1 MTEMTEEKHACP
13 TLAASPARFAIMF
26 AFRLHSRL
34 MPSLRAP
41 AVTPFALPRFRLALL
56 ASACLMALAA
66 GPLAQAQ
73 TARKPSP
80 YENSRPLRPDEI
92 EARKAEDARRGG
104 PAFLAKVQSQAEF
117 QQLARVY
124 NAGTPL
130 EIPHLL
136 FVIDRQRGNRIYYL
150 DTPRYG
156 LHETF
161 ARERSLLPGKD
172 KAALTAQ
179 YKDPNRRLL
188 FGTLSWQRDLPG
200 YTYEFWEGDRLTPD
214 LLKVADEAVSKSF
227 YAPVKFKSNSTLQE
241 QAAKTTGLAF
251 VTQEALLREQ
261 PFLPLNPGRAQG
273 RLRIVAS
280 VDNTPDLARDDI
292 VVLDEVPIWLPPVAG
307 LITQRPSTLLSHV
320 NLLAKGWGVPNAYVR
335 DAATALR
342 QYDGQWVT
350 LTVTGND
357 YQVQPAERPATAGPG
372 SQPRKPQAVLPK
384 PDLTVQAEKPLDALA
399 VRDSR
404 HCGVKA
410 ANLGALKSALPPAAS
425 VPDGFCIPFS
435 QYAAFMKQLGI
446 AQRVAALE
454 QRDDFK
460 SDATVRRQELAK
472 LRQDIQAARPDPALA
487 AAWQARWQQQ
497 LKGRGVFVRSSSN
510 SEDLPGFSG
519 AGLYTTVPN
528 VVQADA
534 FVQAV
539 LTVWA
544 SVYNFEAYEAR
555 RAAGIGQDAVVMA
568 VLVQLAAP
576 SDSSGVMI
584 TRDPFDASRR
594 YVTYISAK
602 RGLGIKVVE
611 GKRQAEQV
619 MYSSWSKAVQVLTR
633 SAEDTQLVA
642 DAAGGVR
649 EVALTDN
656 RQVLNDALVARLAA
670 VGRQIKQRLGG
681 VDQDIEWA
689 VVGDKIVILQ
699 SRPYIDGRR

>member
-1 MTEMTEEKHACP
+1 MMGAFP
-13 TLAASPARFAIMF
+13 LSP
-26 AFRLHSRL
+26 SP
-34 MPSLRAP
+34 MPALRASWFQSPLSRP
-41 AVTPFALPRFRLALL
+41 AILTA
-56 ASACLMALAA
+56 ACLLALAA
-66 GPLAQAQ
+66 LPAAQAQ

-80 YENSRPLRPDEI
+80 YENNVIEPFRAPRPLTPEEI
-92 EARKAEDARRGG
+92 AARKAEDARRGG
-104 PAFLAKVQSQAEF
+104 PAFMARIDDEAAF
-117 QQLARVY
+117 RQLARVY

-130 EIPHLL
+130 EIPHVL
-136 FVIDRQRGNRIYYL
+136 FVIDRQRGNRIHYL

-161 ARERSLLPGKD
+161 ARERRLLPGKD

-200 YTYEFWEGDRLTPD
+200 YTYEFWEGDRLTPE
-214 LLKVADEAVSKSF
+214 LLKLADEVVAKSF
-227 YAPVKFKSNSTLQE
+227 YAPVRFKTNSTLHE
-241 QAAKTTGLAF
+241 QAATTAGLTF

-261 PFLPLNPGRAQG
+261 AFLPLNPGSAQG

-280 VDNTPDLARDDI
+280 IEATPDLKRDDI
-292 VVLDEVPIWLPPVAG
+292 VVLDEVPIAIPPVAG

-320 NLLAKGWGVPNAYVR
+320 NLLAKGWGIPNAYVR
-335 DAATALR
+335 DATTALR

-350 LTVTGND
+350 LTVSGND
-357 YQVQPAERPATAGPG
+357 YRVQPADKPAT
-372 SQPRKPQAVLPK
+372 QPPATPPKPRAQLPK
-384 PDLTVQAEKPLDALA
+384 PDLTVQTLKPLDALA

-410 ANLGALKSALPPAAS
+410 ANLGALRSALPPAAS
-425 VPDGFCIPFS
+425 VPDGFCIPFA
-435 QYAAFMKQLGI
+435 QYAAFMKRLNV

-454 QRDDFK
+454 QRADFVA
-460 SDATVRRQELAK
+460 DAEVRRKELAA
-472 LRQDIQAARPDPALA
+472 LRQDIMQAAVDPAQAESWRAL
-487 AAWQARWQQQ
+487 WQSR
-497 LKGRGVFVRSSSN
+497 LKGAGVFVRSSSN

-528 VVQADA
+528 VTQPDALAKAVQ
-534 FVQAV
+534 
-539 LTVWA
+539 TVWA
-544 SVYNFEAYEAR
+544 SVYNFDAYEAR
-555 RAAGIGQDAVVMA
+555 RAAGVPQDAVVMA

-619 MYSSWSKAVQVLTR
+619 MYSSWSKAVQVLSR

-642 DAAGGVR
+642 DAGGGVR
-649 EVALTDN
+649 EVPIAPDA

-670 VGRQIKQRLGG
+670 VGRQVKQRLGQ

-689 VVGDKIVILQ
+689 VVGDKIIILQ
-699 SRPYIDGRR
+699 ARPYIDARR

>member
-1 MTEMTEEKHACP
+1 MPA
-13 TLAASPARFAIMF
+13 LRSPAA
-26 AFRLHSRL
+26 
-34 MPSLRAP
+34 
-41 AVTPFALPRFRLALL
+41 TPFALPRLRLSLLAGACLLAL
-56 ASACLMALAA
+56 AT

-73 TARKPSP
+73 TARKPSL

-104 PAFLAKVQSQAEF
+104 PGFLAKIQTQAQF

-124 NAGTPL
+124 NADTPL
-130 EIPHLL
+130 EIPHVL

-150 DTPRYG
+150 DTPRYS

-161 ARERSLLPGKD
+161 ARKRRLLPGKD

-200 YTYEFWEGDRLTPD
+200 YTYEFWEGDRLTPE
-214 LLKVADEAVSKSF
+214 LLKLADDTVTKSF
-227 YAPVKFKSNSTLQE
+227 YAPIQFKTNSTLHE
-241 QAAKTTGLAF
+241 QTAKEAGVKS

-261 PFLPLNPGRAQG
+261 PFLPLNPGQAQG
-273 RLRIVAS
+273 RLRIVTS

-307 LITQRPSTLLSHV
+307 MITQRPSTLLSHV

-350 LTVTGND
+350 LTVTSND
-357 YQVQPAERPATAGPG
+357 YQVHPTAKPAAPPDAPPKTA
-372 SQPRKPQAVLPK
+372 VWLPK
-384 PDLTVQAEKPLDALA
+384 PDLTVQALKPLDALA

-425 VPDGFCIPFS
+425 VPDGFCIPFA

-454 QRDDFK
+454 QRADFAA
-460 SDATVRRQELAK
+460 DATVRRKELAA
-472 LRQDIQAARPDPALA
+472 LRQDIQQARPDPALA
-487 AAWQARWQQQ
+487 ESWRARWQKQ
-497 LKGRGVFVRSSSN
+497 LQGRGVFVRSSSN

-534 FVQAV
+534 LTQAV
-539 LTVWA
+539 LAVWA

-584 TRDPFDASRR
+584 TRDPFDATRR

-642 DAAGGVR
+642 DAGGGVR
-649 EVALTDN
+649 EVALTDT
-656 RQVLNDALVARLAA
+656 RQVLNDELVARLAA
-670 VGRQIKQRLGG
+670 VGRQVKQRLNG

-699 SRPYIDGRR
+699 SRPYVDGRR

>member
-1 MTEMTEEKHACP
+1 MVAFRPLFRPMPA
-13 TLAASPARFAIMF
+13 LRSPAA
-26 AFRLHSRL
+26 
-34 MPSLRAP
+34 
-41 AVTPFALPRFRLALL
+41 TPFAPSRLRLSLL
-56 ASACLMALAA
+56 AGACLLALAA
-66 GPLAQAQ
+66 GQLAQAQ

-80 YENSRPLRPDEI
+80 YENLRPPTPEEI

-104 PAFLAKVQSQAEF
+104 PAFLAKIQTQAEF

-130 EIPHLL
+130 EMPHVL

-161 ARERSLLPGKD
+161 ARERKLLPGKD
-172 KAALTAQ
+172 KAALIAQ

-200 YTYEFWEGDRLTPD
+200 YTYEFWEGDRLTPE
-214 LLKVADEAVSKSF
+214 LLKLADDTVTQSF
-227 YAPVKFKSNSTLQE
+227 YAPIQFKTNSTLHE
-241 QAAKTTGLAF
+241 QTARNAGVKS

-261 PFLPLNPGRAQG
+261 PFLPLNPGQARG
-273 RLRIVAS
+273 RLRIVTS

-335 DAATALR
+335 DAAKTLR

-357 YQVQPAERPATAGPG
+357 YQVQPAERPATTPSGTPPPKA
-372 SQPRKPQAVLPK
+372 QALLPK
-384 PDLTVQAEKPLDALA
+384 PDLTVQALKPLDALA

-425 VPDGFCIPFS
+425 VPDGFCIPFA
-435 QYAAFMKQLGI
+435 QYAAFMQQLGVTR
-446 AQRVAALE
+446 RVAALE
-454 QRDDFK
+454 QRADFK
-460 SDATVRRQELAK
+460 TDATVRRQELAA
-472 LRQDIQAARPDPALA
+472 LRQDIQQARPDPALVA
-487 AAWQARWQQQ
+487 SWQARWQKQ
-497 LKGRGVFVRSSSN
+497 LQGRGVFVRSSSN

-534 FVQAV
+534 LTQAV

-555 RAAGIGQDAVVMA
+555 RAAGIGPDAVVMA
-568 VLVQLAAP
+568 VLVQRAAP

-619 MYSSWSKAVQVLTR
+619 MYSSWSKAVQVLSK

-649 EVALTDN
+649 EVALTDT

-689 VVGDKIVILQ
+689 VVGDQLVILQ
-699 SRPYIDGRR
+699 SRPYVDGRR